1 MTWRELT
8 AEELNSLKKVA
19 IIDVRSPCEYSVEH
33 IPEAVNIPLFTDQER
48 EVIGTI
54 YAVEGESIARRKAL
68 VMVAPKIPE
77 LLDAILSR
85 RIGGAPLVIHC
96 WRGGL
101 RSEAVASCLSIIGVD
116 CWRLTGG
123 FKAWRKELLSEFA
136 DDQYTFSMVVLHGHT
151 GVGKTDILRHLA
163 GLGHSVLDLEHLA
176 NHRGS
181 VFGAL
186 KLGSQPTQK
195 NFDAAVWQ
203 TVRSF
208 PPGLVFVEAEGKK
221 VGKLSLP
228 LFVYGRMEKAA
239 RVLVNGS
246 LDARVKRIISDY
258 TEDNFLP
265 PESRQSALQSLE
277 AIKGRLG
284 GENLLD
290 IKRLLELD
298 DFYNVVATLLKEYYD
313 PMYARGIAKYEPY
326 ELTVSGDD
334 AALAAQEIA
343 AKFLVRTTY

>member
-19 IIDVRSPCEYSVEH
+19 IIDVRSPCEFAVEH
-33 IPEAVNIPLFTDQER
+33 IPQAVNVPLFTDQER
-48 EVIGTI
+48 QIIGTI
-54 YAVEGESIARRKAL
+54 YAKEGESVARRKAL
-68 VMVAPKIPE
+68 VMVAPKIPQ
-77 LLDAILSR
+77 LLDAILSHR
-85 RIGGAPLVIHC
+85 AGGVPLVVHC

-123 FKAWRKELLSEFA
+123 FKAWRKELLNEFQ
-136 DDQYTFSMVVLHGHT
+136 DDQYAFSMVVLHGHT
-151 GVGKTDILRHLA
+151 GVGKTEILRQLSR
-163 GLGHSVLDLEHLA
+163 LGHSVLDLEQLA

-195 NFDAAVWQ
+195 NFDAMVWQ
-203 TVRSF
+203 AVRSF
-208 PPGLVFVEAEGKK
+208 PPGVVFVEAEGKK

-228 LFVYGRMEKAA
+228 LFVYSRIEKAA
-239 RVLVNGS
+239 RVLVEGS

-258 TEDNFLP
+258 TEVNFLP
-265 PESRQSALQSLE
+265 AESRQSALQSLE

-284 GENLLD
+284 GENLLE
-290 IKRLLELD
+290 IKRLLALD

-334 AALAAQEIA
+334 AAFAAHAIA
-343 AKFLVRTTY
+343 AKFLAAAP